1 MLARIVID
9 DIRPRTPTGRWPAK
23 AVVGEV
29 VAVSAEIHKDG
40 HDLLAARVCWGSS
53 SRDGSTKQGEA
64 RMWVANPGLDRWA
77 TTVVP
82 TTLGRHEL
90 VIEAW
95 TDLYATW
102 RHKAEVKLGAGQE
115 IHVELEEGAVLL
127 ERKVRE
133 LAGNGKGKVKAN
145 GDVHLLQE
153 AIGAL
158 RDASLPAHDRLAPA
172 VADTV
177 AELLWGPFADQ
188 ADLTRAEPTPLWV
201 DRERALYGAWYEFFP
216 RSVGGLRGAKDHL
229 AYVAALGFD
238 VVYFPPI
245 HPIGRQFRKGRNN
258 TLTALPEDIGSPW
271 AIGSDEGGH
280 TAIHPDLG
288 TFTDF
293 EELVAKAH
301 ELGMEIAL
309 DYALQ
314 CSPDHPWVKEH
325 PEWFH
330 HRPDGT
336 IAYAENPPKKYQ
348 DIYPINFWPE
358 RERDRVALWEACKE
372 IFDFWIAKGVR
383 IFRVDNPHT
392 KPIAFWDWVIGAVQA
407 EHPDVL
413 FLAEA
418 FTRPPVMA
426 KLAEVG
432 FTQSYTYFTW
442 RTTAAELQAYVEEV
456 ALSSK
461 ADFMR
466 PNFWPNTPD
475 ILSGPL
481 RNGPPSAF
489 KVRLLLAALL
499 VPSYGVYSGY
509 ELMENEPMSQ
519 QNEEYFHSEKYELRA
534 RNFDDPRTLAPY
546 IAGINE
552 IRRRHPA
559 FSRLRNVHFHDTS
572 NSALLCWSKVSEDG
586 SDVVLVVANLDPW
599 STQDGTLDLDLGA
612 LGVPWD
618 APFEAYDELTAQSF
632 TWQGPHPYVR
642 LDPFAEVAHVL
653 HVRPLS

>member
-1 MLARIVID
+1 VLARIVID
-9 DIRPRTPTGRWPAK
+9 DVRPRTPTGRWPAK

-29 VAVSAEIHKDG
+29 VTVTATIFKDG
-40 HDLLAARVCWGSS
+40 HDVLAARVCWGAGNGDVKAAE
-53 SRDGSTKQGEA
+53 SRLAQVNA
-64 RMWVANPGLDRWA
+64 GLDLWA
-77 TTVVP
+77 TTIVP
-82 TTLGRHEL
+82 TTLGRHEI
-90 VIEAW
+90 VVEAW

-102 RHKAEVKLGAGQE
+102 RHKVEVKLDAGQE
-115 IHVELEEGAVLL
+115 VDVELEEGALLL
-127 ERKVRE
+127 ERKARE
-133 LAGNGKGKVKAN
+133 LKGNGDARLLRRAVKT
-145 GDVHLLQE
+145 
-153 AIGAL
+153 L
-158 RDASLPAHDRLAPA
+158 RDGSLLPSERLAPA
-172 VADTV
+172 VTDAV
-177 AELLWGPFADQ
+177 AELLWGPLADQ
-188 ADLTRAEPTPLWV
+188 ADVTRAEPQQLWV

-229 AYVAALGFD
+229 PYVAAMGFD

-258 TLTALPEDIGSPW
+258 TLAATAEDVGSPW
-271 AIGSDEGGH
+271 AIGSEEGGH

-293 EELVAKAH
+293 EELVARAN

-330 HRPDGT
+330 RRPDGT

-358 RERDRVALWEACKE
+358 QEEDRVALWEACKD
-372 IFDFWIAKGVR
+372 ILDFWIAKGVR

-392 KPIAFWDWVIGAVQA
+392 KPVAFWDWVIAAVQA
-407 EHPDVL
+407 EHPDVV

-432 FTQSYTYFTW
+432 FSQSYTYFTW
-442 RTTAAELQAYVEEV
+442 RTTAADLRDYVEEV

-481 RNGPPSAF
+481 RNGPPAAF

-499 VPSYGVYSGY
+499 VPSYGIYSGY

-519 QNEEYFHSEKYELRA
+519 QNEEYFHSEKYELRQ
-534 RNFDDPRTLAPY
+534 RDFDDPRSLSRY

-552 IRRRHPA
+552 IRRRHAA
-559 FSRLRNVHFHDTS
+559 FARLRNVRFHGSS
-572 NSALLCWSKVSEDG
+572 NDSLLCWSKASEDG
-586 SDVVLVVANLDPW
+586 SDVVLVVVNLDPW
-599 STQDGTLDLDLGA
+599 SAQDGTLDLDLGA
-612 LGVPWD
+612 LGVPWA
-618 APFEAYDELTAQSF
+618 APFEAYDELTGQSF
-632 TWQGPHPYVR
+632 TWQGAHPYVR
-642 LDPFAEVAHVL
+642 LDPFEEVAHVL